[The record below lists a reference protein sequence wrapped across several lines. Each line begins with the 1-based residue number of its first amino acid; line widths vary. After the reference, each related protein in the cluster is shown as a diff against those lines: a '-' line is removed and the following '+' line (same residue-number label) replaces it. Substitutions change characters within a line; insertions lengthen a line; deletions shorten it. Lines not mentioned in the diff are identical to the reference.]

1 MVMTMQSFLEQQKQM
16 LKEDLTSLN
25 EVKSKLK
32 KSYDEV
38 SNELHVLYATKP
50 PFSIP
55 LCSQFG
61 SNVSFT
67 SKVNELTQSRAKLT
81 NQLAI
86 VRKQIADIE
95 SAIENI

>member
-1 MVMTMQSFLEQQKQM
+1 M
-16 LKEDLTSLN
+16 LKEDLASLN
-25 EVKSKLK
+25 EAKSKLK

-50 PFSIP
+50 PFSVP
-55 LCSQFG
+55 LGSQFG
-61 SNVSFT
+61 GNESFT

-81 NQLAI
+81 RQLAI
-86 VRKQIADIE
+86 VRKQIRDIE